1 MSVGRAALT
10 VGGLTALS
18 RVAGFARDLLIAAA
32 LGAGP
37 VADAFFVSL
46 KLANFLRR
54 LFAEGAFAAAFVP
67 LYGRLRAA
75 EGPAA
80 AARFAGEA
88 LAVLALV
95 LAGVVVLG
103 ELAMPWL
110 VRGLA
115 TGFAPGSLQYELA
128 IDLGRITFPYLLLI
142 SLAALFASA
151 LQAGQRFAA
160 AAFAPVL
167 LNLALIAALLA
178 TRARGGDAAH
188 ALAWG
193 VLAAGV
199 LQLAWVAVAAWR
211 TGLAPSLQ
219 APRPSPEVRR
229 LGRLVGPGL
238 LGIGVV
244 QLNLLVASWFATHL
258 PPGTVSYL
266 FYADR
271 LVQLPLGI
279 VGVALGT
286 ALLPAL
292 SRTVREGALSHEV
305 LNRALELG
313 LLLALPAAVGLAL
326 LAQPIVT
333 VLFERG
339 AFGPAASLATAQVLA
354 ALALGLPAQVLAKVL
369 APGFFA
375 REDTATPVRVAAM
388 RAGGERGRGHPA
400 HAGAGPCRLGA
411 GALAV
416 ELGER
421 GRHGLAPCPPRPAS
435 ARRSAAPPRRR
446 PGRGRPGHGRRAA
459 RDGRPAG
466 RAGADGAGAGDRR
479 RRGRVPAGRLGRR
492 RGRPRL
498 LAPHLARLTM
508 AARPCVKRVPATT
521 RADSCRAAYSPASSR
536 PRASTSATI
545 WVRSATGCGCSR
557 PTSASTAWST
567 STRSPPCTRPRRCA
581 PTPARRQ
588 RR

>member
-10 VGGLTALS
+10 VGGLTTLS
-18 RVAGFARDLLIAAA
+18 RVAGFARDLLMAAA

-67 LYGRLRAA
+67 LYARLRAG
-75 EGPAA
+75 EGAAA

-95 LAGVVVLG
+95 LAGVVLLG
-103 ELAMPWL
+103 ELTMPWL

-115 TGFAPGSLQYELA
+115 TGFAPGSLRYTFA
-128 IDLGRITFPYLLLI
+128 VDLGRITFPYLLLI

-167 LNLALIAALLA
+167 LNLVLIATLLA
-178 TRARGGDAAH
+178 TGARGADAAH

-193 VLAAGV
+193 VLVAGV
-199 LQLAWVAVAAWR
+199 LQLAWVAAAAR
-211 TGLAPSLQ
+211 RARLAPSLQ
-219 APRPSPEVRR
+219 APRLSPELRR
-229 LGRLVGPGL
+229 LGRLIGPGL

-258 PPGTVSYL
+258 PAGTVSYL

-292 SRTVREGALSHEV
+292 SRTVRDGALSHEV

-313 LLLALPAAVGLAL
+313 LLLALPAAVGLAV
-326 LAQPIVT
+326 LALPIVT

-339 AFGPAASLATAQVLA
+339 AFGPAASPATAQVLA

-375 REDTATPVRVAAM
+375 REDTATPVRVAASALVVNVAAALLLTPVLGHVGLALALSLSSWANAVGLAWLLVRHGRLRLDPILRRRSLGLLAAVLVM
-388 RAGGERGRGHPA
+388 AGVLRATGSLLAEPGLVALVSAIGTAGVA
-400 HAGAGPCRLGA
+400 FVLAAWAAGAVD
-411 GALAV
+411 LAYW
-416 ELGER
+416 
-421 GRHGLAPCPPRPAS
+421 
-435 ARRSAAPPRRR
+435 
-446 PGRGRPGHGRRAA
+446 RRAS
-459 RDGRPAG
+459 
-466 RAGADGAGAGDRR
+466 RA
-479 RRGRVPAGRLGRR
+479 
-492 RGRPRL
+492 
-498 LAPHLARLTM
+498 
-508 AARPCVKRVPATT
+508 
-521 RADSCRAAYSPASSR
+521 
-536 PRASTSATI
+536 
-545 WVRSATGCGCSR
+545 
-557 PTSASTAWST
+557 
-567 STRSPPCTRPRRCA
+567 
-581 PTPARRQ
+581 
-588 RR
+588 

>member
-167 LNLALIAALLA
+167 LNLVLIAALLA

-193 VLAAGV
+193 VLVAGV

-211 TGLAPSLQ
+211 AGLAPSLQ

-375 REDTATPVRVAAM
+375 REDTATPVRVA
-388 RAGGERGRGHPA
+388 G
-400 HAGAGPCRLGA
+400 C
-411 GALAV
+411 ALAV
-416 ELGER
+416 NVVAAILLTPALGHV
-421 GRHGLAPCPPRPAS
+421 GLALALSLSSWANAAGMAWLLARHGQLRPDGLL
-435 ARRSAAPPRRR
+435 R
-446 PGRGRPGHGRRAA
+446 RRAA
-459 RDGRPAG
+459 ALVAAALAMAGVLHATDGLLAEPGLTALALVIG
-466 RAGADGAGAGDRR
+466 AAAAAFLLAAWAAGAVDLAYWRR
-479 RRGRVPAGRLGRR
+479 
-492 RGRPRL
+492 
-498 LAPHLARLTM
+498 TS
-508 AARPCVKRVPATT
+508 
-521 RADSCRAAYSPASSR
+521 RA
-536 PRASTSATI
+536 
-545 WVRSATGCGCSR
+545 
-557 PTSASTAWST
+557 
-567 STRSPPCTRPRRCA
+567 
-581 PTPARRQ
+581 
-588 RR
+588 